1 MVKLSTSIL
10 SANFARLGEDVKEV
24 SKLGSD
30 YLHIDIMDGHFVP
43 NISFGPMVMKSIMDY
58 TSSPLDIHLMID
70 EPDKYIKNFVTDKT
84 EFITVHQEADIHL
97 DRTLNSIKNLGIKA
111 GVSINPA
118 SPICLLKDILEVAD
132 LVLIMSVN
140 PGFGGQSFI
149 NNTLKKIAELN
160 KIRNDN
166 NYKFLIEVD
175 GGINMKNCDMVKKNG
190 ADILVSGS
198 GVFGEK
204 DRKKAIEILKS

>member
-70 EPDKYIKNFVTDKT
+70 EPDKYIKNFVTEKT

-118 SPICLLKDILEVAD
+118 SPVCLLKDILEVAD
-132 LVLIMSVN
+132 LILIMSVN

-175 GGINMKNCDMVKKNG
+175 GGINIKNCDMVKKNG

>member
-10 SANFARLGEDVKEV
+10 SANFARLGEEVKEV
-24 SKLGSD
+24 SKLGTD
-30 YLHIDIMDGHFVP
+30 YLHIDVMDGHFVP
-43 NISFGPMVMKSIMDY
+43 NISFGPMVMKSIIDY